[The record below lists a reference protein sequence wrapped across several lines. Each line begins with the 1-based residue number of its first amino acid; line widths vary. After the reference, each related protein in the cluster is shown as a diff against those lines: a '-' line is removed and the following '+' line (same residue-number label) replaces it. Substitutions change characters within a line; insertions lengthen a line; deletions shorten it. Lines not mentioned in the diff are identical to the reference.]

1 MRMPKKIISSAVA
14 LSIACGT
21 SVCVSALNV
30 QDIKDN
36 AKQVC
41 PKCYTEHLQQT
52 SPTALCRIGKQ
63 PYSSLKTSRKIFLQ
77 KRQALPYRRRL

>member
-30 QDIKDN
+30 QDILEN
-36 AKQVC
+36 S
-41 PKCYTEHLQQT
+41 L
-52 SPTALCRIGKQ
+52 TA
-63 PYSSLKTSRKIFLQ
+63 P
-77 KRQALPYRRRL
+77 